1 MRPRV
6 SWMTG
11 NDDTILEYLREK
23 DMALPPGT
31 LHFNLEREGV
41 EIGYS
46 TVRRR
51 LKLLESAGL
60 IENEAN
66 DGSYYALTEKG
77 QKYFAGDLDAT
88 DLEREGQQSE

>member
-6 SWMTG
+6 LWMTG
-11 NDDTILEYLREK
+11 NDDTILEYLHEK

-31 LHFNLEREGV
+31 LHFNLEREGF

-51 LKLLESAGL
+51 LNLLESADL
-60 IENEAN
+60 IKNKAD

-77 QKYFAGDLDAT
+77 QKYLVGDLDASE
-88 DLEREGQQSE
+88 LEREDE